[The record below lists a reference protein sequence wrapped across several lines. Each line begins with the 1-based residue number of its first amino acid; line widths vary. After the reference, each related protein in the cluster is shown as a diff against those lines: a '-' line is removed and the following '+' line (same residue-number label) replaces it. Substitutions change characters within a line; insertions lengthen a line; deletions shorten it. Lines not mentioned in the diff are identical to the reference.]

1 MNRQN
6 MIGAL
11 EERGTALWDICII
24 GGGATGLGVAV
35 DAASRGFS
43 TLLLEQYDFA
53 KGTSSRATKLV
64 HGGVR
69 YLQQGNIKLVTEA
82 LHERGILWRNAP
94 HLVKNMSFIVPN
106 YKWWEGP
113 FYGIGLKVYDWMAG
127 DLGLGKSRL
136 LSREETLELAPT
148 LDDEGLRG
156 GVLYHDGQ
164 FDDAR
169 LAIHL
174 AMTAADQGAVLLNYC
189 KVEGLPKNNGK
200 VSGVVAVDEVSGKRY
215 TINAKVVINATGVF
229 TDSILQ
235 MDEPDAEPIIAPSQ
249 GVHIMLDKDFLPG
262 KASILVPHTDDGRV
276 LFAVPWHDRI
286 IIGTTDTPVDHVDIE
301 PRALPEEVDFIL
313 KQIGRYLKKV
323 PTAADIR
330 SVYAGL
336 RPLVKSSSK
345 KTAELARD
353 HLILV
358 ADSGLVTVTGGKWT
372 TYRRMAEDTVN
383 TAIEKAGLPIK
394 ECITARLPIH
404 GAPGGSRG
412 SRVYEGNERG
422 SRGIEGNDRGEARDE
437 ASTKVS
443 RNEAPP
449 KFEGNDR
456 GGAWRSSSDEGLEE
470 GPLHYHGTDAEA
482 IRAIVRAYPLMGE
495 RLHHR
500 LPYIRAEVVWA
511 AREEMC
517 MTVEDALSRRTRSLL
532 LDAQA
537 AIDAAPMVAAL
548 LAEELG
554 KDTAWQDRQVE
565 EFRALAEGYLP
576 EGYLVKP

>member
-1 MNRQN
+1 MVL
-6 MIGAL
+6 AL
-11 EERGTALWDICII
+11 EARGRELWDICII

-127 DLGLGKSRL
+127 NLGLGKSRL

-189 KVEGLPKNNGK
+189 KVGELVKENGK
-200 VSGVVAVDEVSGKRY
+200 VTGVVGVDGISGQRY

-229 TDSILQ
+229 TDSILR
-235 MDEPDAEPIIAPSQ
+235 MDEPGAEPIIAPSQ

-313 KQIGRYLKKV
+313 KQIGKYLKKV
-323 PTAADIR
+323 PTVADIR

-336 RPLVKSSSK
+336 RPLVKSSSR

-372 TYRRMAEDTVN
+372 TYRRMAEDTVD
-383 TAIEKAGLPIK
+383 TAIEKAGLPVK

-404 GAPGGSRG
+404 GAPGGYPGDS
-412 SRVYEGNERG
+412 
-422 SRGIEGNDRGEARDE
+422 EGNDRAGAR
-437 ASTKVS
+437 
-443 RNEAPP
+443 N
-449 KFEGNDR
+449 
-456 GGAWRSSSDEGLEE
+456 EGLEE

-482 IRAIVRAYPLMGE
+482 IRAIVRAHPLLGE

-500 LPYIRAEVVWA
+500 LPYIRAEIVWA

-517 MTVEDALSRRTRSLL
+517 MTLEDALSRRTRSLL

-548 LAEELG
+548 LADELG
-554 KDTAWQDRQVE
+554 KDAAWQDRQVE
-565 EFRALAEGYLP
+565 EFRAVAEGYLA
-576 EGYLVKP
+576 ESYLMKP

>member
-1 MNRQN
+1 MTRQN
-6 MIGAL
+6 MVQAL
-11 EERGTALWDICII
+11 EAKGPALWDICII

-43 TLLLEQYDFA
+43 TLLLERYDFA

-82 LHERGILWRNAP
+82 LHERGLLRKNAP

-127 DLGLGKSRL
+127 SLGLGKSRL

-148 LDDEGLRG
+148 LDGEGLRG

-174 AMTAADQGAVLLNYC
+174 AMTAAGQGAVLLNYC
-189 KVEGLPKNNGK
+189 RVDSLVKKEGK
-200 VSGVVAVDEVSGKRY
+200 VAGVVATDEISGKTH
-215 TINAKVVINATGVF
+215 TINARVVINATGVF
-229 TDSILQ
+229 TDSILR
-235 MDEPDAEPIIAPSQ
+235 MDDAGSEPIIAPSQ

-262 KASILVPHTDDGRV
+262 DAAILVPHTDDGRV
-276 LFAVPWHDRI
+276 LFAVPWHDKI
-286 IIGTTDTPVDHVDIE
+286 IIGTTDTPVDSVDIE

-313 KQIGRYLKKV
+313 KQIGRYLRRV
-323 PTAADIR
+323 PQPSDIR

-336 RPLVKSSSK
+336 RPLVKNSSK

-358 ADSGLVTVTGGKWT
+358 ADSGLITITGGKWT

-383 TAIEKAGLPIK
+383 TAIEKAGLPK
-394 ECITARLPIH
+394 RDCVTADLPIH
-404 GAPGGSRG
+404 GSPEAAVSAAASGDAAAAGS
-412 SRVYEGNERG
+412 
-422 SRGIEGNDRGEARDE
+422 AT
-437 ASTKVS
+437 AS
-443 RNEAPP
+443 
-449 KFEGNDR
+449 
-456 GGAWRSSSDEGLEE
+456 GGAAASGGTAASGGATASGGTAASGGVVANDAAWNQ
-470 GPLHYHGTDAEA
+470 PLHYYGTDAA
-482 IRAIVRAYPLMGE
+482 AVLALANAHPLLGE
-495 RLHHR
+495 KIHHR
-500 LPYIRAEVVWA
+500 LPYLRAEIVWA
-511 AREEMC
+511 AREELA
-517 MTVEDALSRRTRSLL
+517 MTVDDALSRRTRSLL

-537 AIDAAPMVAAL
+537 AIDAAPLVAAL

-554 KDTAWQDRQVE
+554 RDSAWQDRQVE
-565 EFRALAEGYLP
+565 EFIGIAK
-576 EGYLVKP
+576 GYLVQTPATVNNG